1 MKCKILQVLP
11 KLTVQ
16 RQTRAFYQT
25 EKKKRLRWLVL
36 TLTKEEVVLTEI
48 AGCRSM
54 ASGSILL

>member
-1 MKCKILQVLP
+1 MLQVLP

-25 EKKKRLRWLVL
+25 EKKNGLRWLVL
-36 TLTKEEVVLTEI
+36 TLTKEEVILTEI

>member
-1 MKCKILQVLP
+1 MLQVLP

-16 RQTRAFYQT
+16 RQTRVSYQT
-25 EKKKRLRWLVL
+25 EKKNGLRWLVL
-36 TLTKEEVVLTEI
+36 TLIKEEVILTEI